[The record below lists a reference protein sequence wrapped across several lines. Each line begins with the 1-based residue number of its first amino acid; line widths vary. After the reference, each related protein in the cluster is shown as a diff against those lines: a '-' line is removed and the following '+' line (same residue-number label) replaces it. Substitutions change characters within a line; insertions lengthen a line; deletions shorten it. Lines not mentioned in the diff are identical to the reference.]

1 MEEFLN
7 EYGVDTGKMSFFK
20 RWMSWKATEKKKKE
34 KKNNIDLVILQKRS
48 YSTLKG

>member
-1 MEEFLN
+1 MSMVLTQGKCHSLN
-7 EYGVDTGKMSFFK
+7 AECHEKQLKK
-20 RWMSWKATEKKKKE
+20 RKKK